1 MVEII
6 CHLVLDRKKIEYTL
20 MGDSCVG
27 GSVVLVHIQ
36 IRITKYTKAKLLFII
51 KEKVWEVLPDLKI
64 IFYACVY
71 GWQETVF
78 WIPNDFALKY
88 VFLFDD
94 TTPTLIE
101 NWANEKSIFTKLAFN

>member
-51 KEKVWEVLPDLKI
+51 KEKV
-64 IFYACVY
+64 
-71 GWQETVF
+71 
-78 WIPNDFALKY
+78 
-88 VFLFDD
+88 
-94 TTPTLIE
+94 
-101 NWANEKSIFTKLAFN
+101 